1 MISRR
6 RPAATAV
13 SVIALAASLLLAVPV
28 AAEDVEDELAS
39 VTSRIS
45 DVAAQIEASK
55 ADRSEIAND
64 IIATTQRMEVLLAD
78 LAQARASVFEVQLE
92 IDDRRK
98 VLTKV
103 QDDLQRQYEKLVE
116 TRHRLTTDR
125 DLAVAFVRESYMTAG
140 NGLAEMAFA
149 AEDFMSMTLSLEYIG
164 RAADQS
170 EASVARLEALQ
181 KQEER
186 QQALIE
192 QQELAVE
199 QELQVLALREERL
212 AELRDQIATDTAAV
226 EAELVVQ
233 RTLLDEVQHEIEHF
247 EGELEALA
255 GEQDRLEQLIKDRQ
269 AQAAASTTPPATSDG
284 GFVRPVPGA
293 ITSGFGPRRHPIL
306 GTTRLHT
313 GVDMTASSGTKI
325 KAADGG
331 TVILAGYYGGYG
343 NTVIIDHGGG
353 VATLY
358 AHQSKLG
365 VGDGETV
372 DAGEVIG
379 YVGSTGLSTGPH
391 LHFEVRVNGNP
402 VDPADYL

>member
-1 MISRR
+1 MTTGR

-13 SVIALAASLLLAVPV
+13 TVLALLTTLLLAVPV

-45 DVAAQIEASK
+45 DVASQIEASK

-64 IIATTQRMEVLLAD
+64 IIATTERMEALLDD
-78 LAQARASVFEVQLE
+78 LAEARASVLEVQLE

-98 VLTKV
+98 ALNKV

-125 DLAVAFVRESYMTAG
+125 DLAIAFVRESYMTAG

-149 AEDFMSMTLSLEYIG
+149 ADDFMSMTLSLEYIG

-212 AELRDQIATDTAAV
+212 AELRDQIAADTAAV

-233 RTLLDEVQHEIEHF
+233 RNLLDEVQHEIEHF

-269 AQAAASTTPPATSDG
+269 AQAAAAPAPPATSDS

-365 VGDGETV
+365 VDDGETV

-402 VDPADYL
+402 VDPANYL